1 VGPAFQAA
9 AGFLAG
15 FYVRRAA
22 RLTLDAYYEVAGI
35 MKIFLV
41 VLLALPLP
49 AESLRYTINW
59 PSGLSLGEVTL
70 RSDFTRDAAAEKG
83 AGHWGFEMNIDAS
96 FPGSPVRDRDQSM
109 ATSEL
114 CSTQLDKSALHG
126 ARKTEE
132 RVTFDLGNHTAIRET
147 LHGGGRVQMQVQPC
161 ARDPLAFLEFVRKEL
176 AQGRLAPQQS
186 VVFGA
191 IYQLRLTFKGAESIQ
206 VGEEK
211 VDVDHL
217 LAALKGP
224 ASDHTFEV
232 FFARD
237 AARTPVLAKIPS
249 PLGTFSVEL
258 IR

>member
-1 VGPAFQAA
+1 
-9 AGFLAG
+9 
-15 FYVRRAA
+15 
-22 RLTLDAYYEVAGI
+22 

-70 RSDFTRDAAAEKG
+70 RSDFTRDPAAEKG

-96 FPGSPVRDRDQSM
+96 FPGSPVRDRDQST

-114 CSTQLDKSALHG
+114 CSTQLDKSTLHG

-132 RVTFDLGNHTAIRET
+132 RVTFELGNHTAIRET
-147 LHGGGRVQMQVQPC
+147 LHGGGRLRMQVPPC

-176 AQGRLAPQQS
+176 SQGRLAPQQS

-206 VGEEK
+206 VAGEK

>member
-1 VGPAFQAA
+1 
-9 AGFLAG
+9 
-15 FYVRRAA
+15 
-22 RLTLDAYYEVAGI
+22 

-41 VLLALPLP
+41 ALLALPLP

-59 PSGLSLGEVTL
+59 PSGLSAGEVTL
-70 RSDFTRDAAAEKG
+70 RSEKDTG
-83 AGHWGFEMNIDAS
+83 LWGFEMNIDAS
-96 FPGSPVRDRDQSM
+96 FPGLPVRDRDQSM
-109 ATSEL
+109 ATADL
-114 CSTQLDKSALHG
+114 CSTQLDKSTLHG
-126 ARKTEE
+126 ARRTEE
-132 RVTFDLGNHTAIRET
+132 RVTFDPANHTAIRET
-147 LHGGGRVQMQVQPC
+147 PHGGGRSQMQVPPC
-161 ARDPLAFLEFVRKEL
+161 ARDPLAFLAFVRKEL

-206 VGEEK
+206 VAGAT
-211 VDVDHL
+211 VDADHL
-217 LAALKGP
+217 AAALKGP
-224 ASDHTFEV
+224 ASDKTFEV

>member
-1 VGPAFQAA
+1 M
-9 AGFLAG
+9 
-15 FYVRRAA
+15 R
-22 RLTLDAYYEVAGI
+22 
-35 MKIFLV
+35 IFLV

-49 AESLRYTINW
+49 AESLRYTVNW

-70 RSDFTRDAAAEKG
+70 RSDFTRDPAAEKG
-83 AGHWGFEMNIDAS
+83 AGHWAFEMNIDAS
-96 FPGSPVRDRDQSM
+96 FPGFPVRDHDQSM

-114 CSTQLDKSALHG
+114 CTTQLDRSALHG
-126 ARKTEE
+126 ARNTDE
-132 RVTFDLGNHTAIRET
+132 RITFDLVNHTAIRESRNA
-147 LHGGGRVQMQVQPC
+147 GGRSGGRSEMQVPSC
-161 ARDPLAFLEFVRKEL
+161 ARDPLAFLGFVRKEL

-191 IYQLRLTFKGAESIQ
+191 IYQLRLTFKGAESIR
-206 VGEEK
+206 VADAM

-217 LAALKGP
+217 VAALKGP
-224 ASDHTFEV
+224 ASYHTFEL

-237 AARTPVLAKIPS
+237 AARTPILAKIPS

>member
-1 VGPAFQAA
+1 MGGDEACP
-9 AGFLAG
+9 
-15 FYVRRAA
+15 RA
-22 RLTLDAYYEVAGI
+22 I

-41 VLLALPLP
+41 VLLALPIP

-70 RSDFTRDAAAEKG
+70 RSDFTRDPAAEKG
-83 AGHWGFEMNIDAS
+83 AGHWGFEINIDAS
-96 FPGSPVRDRDQSM
+96 FPGFPVRDHDQSM

-114 CSTQLDKSALHG
+114 CSTQLDKVSLHG
-126 ARKTEE
+126 ARHTEE
-132 RVTFDLGNHTAIRET
+132 RVTFDLGNHTAIRESRN
-147 LHGGGRVQMQVQPC
+147 GGGRSEMQVPPC
-161 ARDPLAFLEFVRKEL
+161 ARDPLAFLAFVRKEL

-191 IYQLRLTFKGAESIQ
+191 IYQLRLTFKGAESIPIANAM
-206 VGEEK
+206 

-217 LAALKGP
+217 LAAVKGP
-224 ASDHTFEV
+224 ASDKTFEV
-232 FFARD
+232 FFTRD

>member
-1 VGPAFQAA
+1 M
-9 AGFLAG
+9 
-15 FYVRRAA
+15 R
-22 RLTLDAYYEVAGI
+22 
-35 MKIFLV
+35 IFLV

-70 RSDFTRDAAAEKG
+70 RSDFTRDPAAEKG
-83 AGHWGFEMNIDAS
+83 AGHWAFELNIDAN
-96 FPGSPVRDRDQSM
+96 FPGFAVREHDQSI

-114 CSTQLDKSALHG
+114 CSTQLDKSA
-126 ARKTEE
+126 ARGVRNTDE
-132 RVTFDLGNHTAIRET
+132 RITFDLVNHTAMRESRNA
-147 LHGGGRVQMQVQPC
+147 GGRSEMQVPPC
-161 ARDPLAFLEFVRKEL
+161 ARDPLAFLGFVRKEL
-176 AQGRLAPQQS
+176 AQGRLAPRQS

-191 IYQLRLTFKGAESIQ
+191 IYQLRLTFKGAESIR
-206 VGEEK
+206 VADAM

-217 LAALKGP
+217 AAALNGP

>member
-1 VGPAFQAA
+1 
-9 AGFLAG
+9 
-15 FYVRRAA
+15 
-22 RLTLDAYYEVAGI
+22 
-35 MKIFLV
+35 MKIFFV

-70 RSDFTRDAAAEKG
+70 RSDFTRDPAAGKS

-96 FPGSPVRDRDQSM
+96 FPAFAVRDHAQSM

-114 CSTQLDKSALHG
+114 CSTQLNKTSVHG
-126 ARKTEE
+126 SRNTEE

-147 LHGGGRVQMQVQPC
+147 HGGGRSEIQVPPC
-161 ARDPLAFLEFVRKEL
+161 ARDPLAFMAFVRKEL
-176 AQGRLAPQQS
+176 AQGRLALQQS

-191 IYQLRLTFKGAESIQ
+191 IYQLRLVFKGAESIR
-206 VGEEK
+206 VGEET
-211 VDVDHL
+211 VEVDHL
-217 LAALKGP
+217 SAAIKGP
-224 ASDHTFEV
+224 ASDKTFEV

-237 AARTPVLAKIPS
+237 AARTPVLAKLPS

-258 IR
+258 MR

>member
-1 VGPAFQAA
+1 
-9 AGFLAG
+9 
-15 FYVRRAA
+15 
-22 RLTLDAYYEVAGI
+22 

-59 PSGLSLGEVTL
+59 PSGLSAGEVTL
-70 RSDFTRDAAAEKG
+70 RSEKDTG
-83 AGHWGFEMNIDAS
+83 QWGFEMNIDAN
-96 FPGSPVRDRDQSM
+96 FPGFSVRDHDQSV
-109 ATSEL
+109 ATAEL

-126 ARKTEE
+126 ARRTEE
-132 RVTFDLGNHTAIRET
+132 RVTIDLSNHTAIRET
-147 LHGGGRVQMQVQPC
+147 LHGGGRSRMQVPPC

-186 VVFGA
+186 VVFGS
-191 IYQLRLTFKGAESIQ
+191 IYQLRLTFKGAESIR
-206 VGEEK
+206 VAGAT
-211 VDVDHL
+211 VDADHL
-217 LAALKGP
+217 AAALKGP
-224 ASDHTFEV
+224 ASGQTFEV

-249 PLGTFSVEL
+249 PLGAFSVEL

>member
-1 VGPAFQAA
+1 
-9 AGFLAG
+9 
-15 FYVRRAA
+15 
-22 RLTLDAYYEVAGI
+22 

-49 AESLRYTINW
+49 AESLRYAINW
-59 PSGLSLGEVTL
+59 PSGLSAGELTL
-70 RSDFTRDAAAEKG
+70 RSDFTRDPAAEKG
-83 AGHWGFEMNIDAS
+83 AGHWGFQMNVDAS
-96 FPGSPVRDRDQSM
+96 FPAFTMRDHALST

-114 CSTQLDKSALHG
+114 CSTQLDKTSVHG
-126 ARKTEE
+126 ARNTTE

-147 LHGGGRVQMQVQPC
+147 HGGGKSEIQVPPC
-161 ARDPLAFLEFVRKEL
+161 ARDPLAFLAFVRKEL

-191 IYQLRLTFKGAESIQ
+191 LYQLRLTFKGAESIR
-206 VGEEK
+206 VADMM

-217 LAALKGP
+217 VAALKGP
-224 ASDHTFEV
+224 ASDKTFEV